1 MTSLKRKSPK
11 AGMSH
16 ISLLGATA
24 DYELH
29 KSIHICKGIMF
40 LCLLPSSLPGAS
52 GRAVSGGGAD
62 TAKGVGDFSFKRAPG
77 MSGVMARFIR
87 H

>member
-1 MTSLKRKSPK
+1 
-11 AGMSH
+11 MSH

-40 LCLLPSSLPGAS
+40 LCLLPSSSLGE
-52 GRAVSGGGAD
+52 GWWGAD